1 MSKVYRCDRCGG
13 IFGEGSEEV
22 DGVKIGTANGKEVWG
37 RIIRAGGYND
47 LDVCPNCYN
56 SFRKWWYKH
65 KLPSSVPVEDT
76 ILGKAEDI
84 VDEHPQEVI

>member
-1 MSKVYRCDRCGG
+1 MSKVYRCDRCGE
-13 IFGEGSEEV
+13 IFGDNNELSGI
-22 DGVKIGTANGKEVWG
+22 KIGTATGKEVYSK
-37 RIIRAGGYND
+37 IIRTGGYND

-65 KLPSSVPVEDT
+65 KVPSSVPVEDT

>member
-1 MSKVYRCDRCGG
+1 MSKVYRCDRCGE
-13 IFGEGSEEV
+13 IFGDNDELG
-22 DGVKIGTANGKEVWG
+22 GAKIGTATGKEVLG
-37 RIIRAGGYND
+37 KIIRSGGYND
-47 LDVCPNCYN
+47 LDVYPNCYN